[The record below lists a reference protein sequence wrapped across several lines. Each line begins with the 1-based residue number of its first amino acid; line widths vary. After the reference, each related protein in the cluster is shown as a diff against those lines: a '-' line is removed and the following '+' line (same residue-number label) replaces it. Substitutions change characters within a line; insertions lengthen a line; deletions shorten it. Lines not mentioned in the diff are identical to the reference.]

1 VKVRRHTRARFARR
15 TRCVRV
21 AALLAIGLFAPLF
34 ARGDPGE
41 QASGPREGFA
51 WHPYASLTAVYD
63 DNVLLAPGGGP
74 GEPGLWFGPGFETSF
89 TEGVWRTGTDV
100 GADLR
105 QYYGSPKISQY
116 FWRISGFAEVDAMRG
131 LTLRVDDAYTPQ
143 PLNYGLPQDDVANL
157 VQSNRLEAQAH
168 YRRELPDAFVLDVT
182 LRGTRFDSDPYEVRS
197 TPLPPGV
204 PGGTDTFTASYNDLT
219 EQVELQ
225 HNLGRDLIGYARIE
239 TRERWFDDLP
249 ADDLTEVSGLGG
261 IRWRA
266 LRNLEIELGGG
277 YGQIDFH
284 SGPTT
289 PGAIGILQLK
299 GDFEGGWRWN
309 AGVTRMLTSD
319 ISGFNYAETVGH
331 VGIEKQLGPRT
342 RATVDAFGGQFDNQ
356 APGVGNQKYY
366 AVEAALRH
374 QLTRTLQAGLV
385 FRHWKTDGQSD
396 LNDVTQNRVLLE
408 FKYRR

>member
-1 VKVRRHTRARFARR
+1 MQGLTQKGLAAARR
-15 TRCVRV
+15 GLRV
-21 AALLAIGLFAPLF
+21 AALVAIGLFAPAF
-34 ARGDPGE
+34 ARADPGE
-41 QASGPREGFA
+41 PGASGPREGFA

-74 GEPGLWFGPGFETSF
+74 GEPGLWFGPGIETSYR
-89 TEGVWRTGTDV
+89 EGAWRTGADV

-105 QYYGSPKISQY
+105 QYYGSPQISQY

-131 LTLRVDDAYTPQ
+131 LTLRVSDAYAPQ
-143 PLNYGLPQDDVANL
+143 PLNYGLPQDDLENL
-157 VQSNRLEAQAH
+157 VQSNRLEAQAR
-168 YRRELPDAFVLDVT
+168 YRRELPEEFILDLT
-182 LRGTRFDSDPYEVRS
+182 LRGTRFDSDPYQVRQD
-197 TPLPPGV
+197 PVPAGLPPG
-204 PGGTDTFTASYNDLT
+204 TESFNASYDDVT
-219 EQVELQ
+219 AEVELQ
-225 HNLGRDLIGYARIE
+225 RGMGREVIGYARLT

-249 ADDLTEVSGLGG
+249 QDDLTEVSGLAG

-266 LRNLEIELGGG
+266 LRNVEVELGGG

-289 PGAIGILQLK
+289 PGAIGLLQLK
-299 GDFEGGWRWN
+299 GDLEGGWRWN

-331 VGIEKQLGPRT
+331 AGLEKQLGPRM
-342 RATVDAFGGQFDNQ
+342 RATIDAFGGQFDNQ

-366 AVEAALRH
+366 AVEAALRR

-385 FRHWKTDGQSD
+385 VRHWQTYGQGD
-396 LNDVTQNRVLLE
+396 LSNVTQNRVLLE

>member
-1 VKVRRHTRARFARR
+1 MQGLTQKGLAAGGRGL
-15 TRCVRV
+15 RV
-21 AALLAIGLFAPLF
+21 AALVAIGLLAPAF

-41 QASGPREGFA
+41 PGATGPREGFA

-63 DNVLLAPGGGP
+63 DNLLLEPGGGP
-74 GEPGLWFGPGFETSF
+74 GEPGLWFGPGIETSY
-89 TEGVWRTGTDV
+89 TEGVWRTGADV

-105 QYYGSPKISQY
+105 QYYGSPHISQY

-131 LTLRVDDAYTPQ
+131 LTLRLSDAYAPQ
-143 PLNYGLPQDDVANL
+143 PLNYGLPQDDLENL
-157 VQSNRLEAQAH
+157 VQSNRLEAQAR
-168 YRRELPDAFVLDVT
+168 YRRELPDQFALDLT
-182 LRGTRFDSDPYEVRS
+182 LRGTRFDSDPYQVRQD
-197 TPLPPGV
+197 PVPAGLPPG
-204 PGGTDTFTASYNDLT
+204 TDSFTASYDDVT
-219 EQVELQ
+219 AEVELQ
-225 HNLGRDLIGYARIE
+225 RGMGREVIGYARVT
-239 TRERWFDDLP
+239 TRERWFDALP
-249 ADDLTEVSGLGG
+249 QDDLTEVSGLAG

-266 LRNLEIELGGG
+266 LRNIEVELGGG

-284 SGPTT
+284 SGATT
-289 PGAIGILQLK
+289 PGAIGLLQLK
-299 GDFEGGWRWN
+299 GDLEGGWRWN

-331 VGIEKQLGPRT
+331 AGIEKQLGPRM

-366 AVEAALRH
+366 AVEAALRR

-385 FRHWKTDGQSD
+385 VRHWQTYGQGD
-396 LNDVTQNRVLLE
+396 LSNVTQNRVLLE